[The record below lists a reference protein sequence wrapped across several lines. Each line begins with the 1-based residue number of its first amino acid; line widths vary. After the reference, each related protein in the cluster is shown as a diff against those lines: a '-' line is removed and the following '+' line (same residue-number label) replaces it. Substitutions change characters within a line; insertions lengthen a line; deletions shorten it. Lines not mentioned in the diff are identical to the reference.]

1 MFQTSNQ
8 IWILDQKFCMWN
20 EFLGWLYKLDF
31 TSKKIL
37 IFQPRKTCFFSL
49 RGSNTYDE
57 NFELAI
63 LGVDMFDFAW
73 PARYPATNINSLLV
87 NVDNPINNG
96 YDVIING

>member
-1 MFQTSNQ
+1 MDS
-8 IWILDQKFCMWN
+8 W
-20 EFLGWLYKLDF
+20 
-31 TSKKIL
+31 SKIL
-37 IFQPRKTCFFSL
+37 YVERIFRLAVQVGFYQFKKKKTIFQPRKTCFFPL

-73 PARYPATNINSLLV
+73 PARYPAKNINSLLV

-96 YDVIING
+96 